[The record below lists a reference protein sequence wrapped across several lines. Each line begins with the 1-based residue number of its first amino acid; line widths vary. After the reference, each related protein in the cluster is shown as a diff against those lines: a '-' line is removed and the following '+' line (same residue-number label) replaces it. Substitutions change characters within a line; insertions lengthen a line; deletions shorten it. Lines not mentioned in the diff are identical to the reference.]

1 MQVTYKRRR
10 IYMLLLI
17 ISFFLLGVSL
27 IITWLNPAVTYEASI
42 FLSTPKIY
50 WVSLLFSLFIGFFIV
65 IKFNLSDENRIYKN
79 SALLLLFIAFASF
92 LALWI
97 IRGYY
102 LWCSGDPLTHL
113 GKINNILLTYHI
125 DKDSIYPVTHIF
137 LAEICSIFKINP
149 IMPHK
154 YVPLY
159 FGIMYLIFMYLFAKT
174 IFSNKKMAI
183 VALLVAIIPM
193 GGWFLNLTP
202 NHLANLTLPLV
213 FFILYQYIT
222 NRKYEWCILLIGAC
236 FFYPIFHPVPS
247 LVLLLIVFALTP
259 PILNLV
265 ERLTNKYL
273 KCSIKFEKKTS
284 MVITIIFLIWFI
296 TWVSSFYVWDH
307 TIKNIYTLLTE
318 GASTKLDS
326 LIADAVYANSYGYSV
341 IEQFLKVYGG
351 LTIYLVL
358 TAVSCIVIWKKIKQS
373 KNDAVSYRKLIS
385 LITPLIIII
394 SFMGL
399 LYFTNL
405 ELFGPS
411 RIEIYAIMI
420 SSLFVGYVLFE
431 CVRRCKDFRGAV
443 FVSFFLVFL
452 FVIGGLKLYPS
463 PYILSTS
470 YQITKTE
477 MNGMDF
483 VLRSK
488 NEMNITSLSIAPI
501 RYVHALLTNDERSKS
516 KVNWKTPEDLK
527 IPFHFGYDDNANLGY
542 YYDED
547 LFMVLTYKDRILY
560 KEVFPE
566 IEHLR
571 FTDDDFEEVENDN
584 TITKFYANGG
594 FDSYYICSYQDAIT
608 S

>member
-1 MQVTYKRRR
+1 
-10 IYMLLLI
+10 MLLLI

-113 GKINNILLTYHI
+113 GKINDILLTYHI
-125 DKDSIYPVTHIF
+125 DKDSIYPLTHIF

-149 IMPHK
+149 IIPHK

-159 FGIMYLIFMYLFAKT
+159 FGMLYLIFMYLFAKT
-174 IFSNKKMAI
+174 VFSDKKMAI

-247 LVLLLIVFALTP
+247 LALLLIVFALTP

-273 KCSIKFEKKTS
+273 KCSIRFEKKTS

-307 TIKNIYTLLTE
+307 TINNIYNLLTE

-420 SSLFVGYVLFE
+420 SSLFVGYVIFE
-431 CVRRCKDFRGAV
+431 YIRKGKCLWRQVLA
-443 FVSFFLVFL
+443 SFFLVIL
-452 FVIGGLKLYPS
+452 FVIAGLQIYPS
-463 PYILSTS
+463 PYILSANW
-470 YQITKTE
+470 QVTKTE
-477 MNGMDF
+477 MNGMDL

-488 NEMNITSLSIAPI
+488 NEMPITSLSIAPI
-501 RYVHALLTNDERSKS
+501 RYVDALLTNDERSKI
-516 KVNWKTPEDLK
+516 KVNWTVSEDLK
-527 IPFHFGYDDNANLGY
+527 IPFHFSYDNNNNLGEY
-542 YYDED
+542 YNED
-547 LFMVLTYKDRILY
+547 LYMVLTYHDRVLY

-571 FTDDDFEEVENDN
+571 FTDEDFGEVENDN

>member
-1 MQVTYKRRR
+1 
-10 IYMLLLI
+10 MLLLI

-113 GKINNILLTYHI
+113 GKINDILLTYHI
-125 DKDSIYPVTHIF
+125 DKDSIYPLTHIF

-149 IMPHK
+149 IIPHK

-159 FGIMYLIFMYLFAKT
+159 FGMLYLIFMYLFAKT
-174 IFSNKKMAI
+174 VFSDKKMAI

-247 LVLLLIVFALTP
+247 LALLLIVFALTP

-273 KCSIKFEKKTS
+273 KCSIRFEKKTS

-307 TIKNIYTLLTE
+307 TINNIYNLLTE

-326 LIADAVYANSYGYSV
+326 LIADAVYAQSHGYSV

-351 LTIYLVL
+351 LIIYLVL
-358 TAVSCIVIWKKIKQS
+358 TAFGCIMIGKKIKQN
-373 KNDAVSYRKLIS
+373 KHDFFLYQNIIS
-385 LITPLIIII
+385 LIAPLVLVVG
-394 SFMGL
+394 FMGL

-420 SSLFVGYVLFE
+420 SSLFVGYVIYE
-431 CVRRCKDFRGAV
+431 YIKKGKDFWRKIFA
-443 FVSFFLVFL
+443 SFFLVFL
-452 FVIGGLKLYPS
+452 FIIAGLKLYPS
-463 PYILSTS
+463 PYILKSN

-477 MNGMDF
+477 INGMDF
-483 VLRSK
+483 ILHSK
-488 NEMNITSLSIAPI
+488 NEMPITSLSIAPG
-501 RYVHALLTNDERSKS
+501 RYADALLAIDERSNIR
-516 KVNWKTPEDLK
+516 VNQRVSEDLK
-527 IPFHFGYDDNANLGY
+527 IPFHFGYDENNNLGD

-547 LFMVLTYKDRILY
+547 LYMVLTYHDRILY

-566 IEHLR
+566 VEHLR
-571 FTDDDFEEVENDN
+571 FTDNDFEQVENDN
-584 TITKFYANGG
+584 TIIKFYANGG
-594 FDSYYICSYQDAIT
+594 FDSYHICSF
-608 S
+608 